1 MLTRPDVS
9 SQEKRVI
16 PSIRE
21 VLIPSWR
28 LEQHYPIVGIMVQVP
43 ISVKS
48 IEIPRAY
55 RVKPKIPHQTHSPWA
70 SPLYINARTL
80 LVSGISLDICMHE
93 LLFFEEIKIRTEYGT
108 YMRFTERRKFIRS
121 SFNPFHKI
129 T

>member
-1 MLTRPDVS
+1 MLTLPDVS

-16 PSIRE
+16 PSTRK

-28 LEQHYPIVGIMVQVP
+28 LEQHYPIISIMVQVP

-55 RVKPKIPHQTHSPWA
+55 RVKSKIPHQTHSPWA
-70 SPLYINARTL
+70 FQLYINTRTL
-80 LVSGISLDICMHE
+80 LVSGISLDICMHA
-93 LLFFEEIKIRTEYGT
+93 LLFLEETKIRTGYEI
-108 YMRFTERRKFIRS
+108 YMRFIKRRNLIRS
-121 SFNPFHKI
+121 GFILFHKI